1 MMRGG
6 AHGFP
11 ALVARLLLGT
21 LLFAQTVLAAQ
32 PCLSPAGSMTAAF
45 SAAMPE
51 GCASQ
56 QGKNACLASCLQAS
70 QASDTK
76 WLSAPTP
83 VAFGPTVMVVAAL
96 ASPLSEAAR
105 LALPRPDIPLCIRNC
120 RFLN

>member
-1 MMRGG
+1 MRRG
-6 AHGFP
+6 AHRFL

-21 LLFAQTVLAAQ
+21 LLFAHTVLAAQ

-51 GCASQ
+51 GCAA

-76 WLSAPTP
+76 WLSAPPP
-83 VAFGPTVMVVAAL
+83 VASGPILMVVAAL
-96 ASPLSEAAR
+96 ASPLSEAPAS
-105 LALPRPDIPLCIRNC
+105 LPLPRPDIPLCIRNC
-120 RFLN
+120 RLLN